1 MKFNYLFLLLLTFA
15 INSLSGQNAIKPILL
30 DKKVISGLGLK
41 PIPQKEEG
49 KEFFQK
55 RLYRGKEISV
65 YVVSMNTWTSQ
76 FSNFWFDEFL
86 FILNGQAI
94 IEPDHGEKRVF
105 NSGEYF
111 FAPKGFN
118 GEWTVAADHYYYEL
132 SLITNKRADSSI
144 VSPSLFPILLD
155 KDKLSGRS
163 MTIVDSVNSKYH
175 EVLAKGIEIQIDL
188 NAEIPQTY
196 NIDNDKEQLINV
208 LAGVLNLTDAGGK
221 VHQFYKGDF
230 FILPEGYKGLWESKG
245 HQIFKYLSVKEV
257 N

>member
-1 MKFNYLFLLLLTFA
+1 MKFPNIFLCFLLFA
-15 INSLSGQNAIKPILL
+15 ISSLSSQDVIRPILL
-30 DKKVISGLGLK
+30 DKSVISGLGLK

-55 RLYRGKEISV
+55 RLYKGKEISV

-105 NSGEYF
+105 NSGDYF

-155 KDKLSGRS
+155 KEKLSGRN
-163 MTIVDSVNSKYH
+163 MTIIDSTQNKYK
-175 EVLAKGIEIQIDL
+175 EILAKGIEIQIDL
-188 NAEIPQTY
+188 NAEIPQAY
-196 NIDNDKEQLINV
+196 AIENDKEQLINI
-208 LAGVLNLTDAGGK
+208 LAGVLTLTDAEGEE
-221 VHQFYKGDF
+221 HQFYKGDF
-230 FILPEGYKGLWESKG
+230 FILPEEFKGQWESKG
-245 HQIFKYLSVKEV
+245 HQIFKCLSVKEV